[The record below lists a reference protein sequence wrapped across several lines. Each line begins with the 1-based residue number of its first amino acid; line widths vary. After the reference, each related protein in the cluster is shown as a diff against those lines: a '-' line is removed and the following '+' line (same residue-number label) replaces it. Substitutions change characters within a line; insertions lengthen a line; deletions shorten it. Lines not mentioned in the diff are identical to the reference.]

1 MLSDLH
7 YRQNEKRDGFNM
19 GMDYILSIDLL
30 SKCNSLIASGGCGG
44 LSEAIR
50 QNEGKYKNVY
60 VFDLGVNS

>member
-1 MLSDLH
+1 
-7 YRQNEKRDGFNM
+7 M

>member
-1 MLSDLH
+1 MSELH
-7 YRQNEKRDGFNM
+7 RRQEVKRKGFDM

-50 QNEGKYKNVY
+50 QNEGRYNNMY
-60 VFDLGVNS
+60 VFELGVNP

>member
-1 MLSDLH
+1 
-7 YRQNEKRDGFNM
+7 M

-30 SKCNSLIASGGCGG
+30 SKCNSLISSGGCGA